1 MRQEAAS
8 ATVEQGPQQSPAA
21 DTTHAV
27 SNTEG
32 NATAKTISRKRY
44 ATGLGNLGNTC
55 FMNSTLQCLAHTDPL
70 RKYFL
75 SGEYE
80 KELNKDNPLGTGG
93 ELASQFA
100 GLLAEM
106 WGVQLR
112 RRGVLGNVPTYSS
125 PDSAVYPRNFKYTLG
140 KHAEQFVGYDQHDS
154 VSIPLLSLSFALR
167 HRLRIYSGT
176 VSYDAHN
183 QSLSV
188 FNNYIIAR
196 TSDLPLGCS
205 SRRHQSRY

>member
-8 ATVEQGPQQSPAA
+8 ATVEQGPQHSPAA

-32 NATAKTISRKRY
+32 NTTAKTISRKRY

-154 VSIPLLSLSFALR
+154 VSIPLLFLSFALE
-167 HRLRIYSGT
+167 HRLSIYSGT
-176 VSYDAHN
+176 VSYDTHN

-188 FNNYIIAR
+188 FNHYIAR

-205 SRRHQSRY
+205 SRRHQSRH